1 MYRFVVAS
9 SGCTWSKPRKSVE
22 ISSTILGRPSFEFTV
37 WFGGRTVW
45 RGLVSSTCAC
55 VVVDQGAAMLR
66 RVSMSDIGRYPTTGS
81 RRAVDPPEARWVRD
95 RGCGYLVFF
104 GEVVQ
109 SCVGRNPVIAL
120 LISEALSGGRI
131 GDEVGEGRAVWG
143 EGAVKEDSVAVG
155 QLNIVRSVLGTEAVN
170 GCG

>member
-1 MYRFVVAS
+1 MRLFD
-9 SGCTWSKPRKSVE
+9 G
-22 ISSTILGRPSFEFTV
+22 
-37 WFGGRTVW
+37 
-45 RGLVSSTCAC
+45 
-55 VVVDQGAAMLR
+55 
-66 RVSMSDIGRYPTTGS
+66 
-81 RRAVDPPEARWVRD
+81 
-95 RGCGYLVFF
+95 F